1 MTFCTLQFSTCYLC
15 RDWSW
20 WILKVLWKCCCKS
33 QTPYICTELSP
44 GRWEQD
50 EYSSHFSLLTE
61 VTLGKLLAAVLI
73 SEMHHKSWVLLIF
86 SAGKNR
92 MCECAGLVVVM
103 WVVGVH
109 VFCCIETTTSEH
121 WLPDVTAGP
130 AERKRL
136 AHIFVDGDTTAAA
149 SAAASL
155 CHFQGAAINWAL
167 LFYPLNLYQITHFQ
181 EVACV
186 T

>member
-1 MTFCTLQFSTCYLC
+1 MAFCRLQFSTCYLC
-15 RDWSW
+15 RDRSW
-20 WILKVLWKCCCKS
+20 WILKVLWKCRCKS
-33 QTPYICTELSP
+33 PYICTELSP
-44 GRWEQD
+44 GRWAQD
-50 EYSSHFSLLTE
+50 ECSSHFSLLTE

-92 MCECAGLVVVM
+92 MCERAGLVVAM

-109 VFCCIETTTSEH
+109 VFCCIGTTTSEH

-136 AHIFVDGDTTAAA
+136 AHIFVDRDPAAA
-149 SAAASL
+149 PAASL
-155 CHFQGAAINWAL
+155 CHFQGAAI
-167 LFYPLNLYQITHFQ
+167 
-181 EVACV
+181 
-186 T
+186 